1 MHETNRIEVKR
12 NLTDDLEQEVVAF
25 LNYREGGRIY
35 VGISDD
41 GSAIG
46 VPDFDAVQLTI
57 KNRLRDKILPSC
69 LGLFDVIHEV
79 YMGKDVILINIASGP
94 DKPYYLKKHG
104 MSEKGCFMRVGS
116 AAEPMNV
123 RQIEDLFAKRTRH
136 SLSKITSNRQG
147 LTFEQLKIYY
157 EAKKL
162 KLTDKFPQNLELVTK
177 EGEFNY
183 VAYLLAD
190 ENGTSVK
197 VAKYAGTDRVD
208 LIESNEYGYCS
219 LIKATKAVLDKLEL
233 ENK

>member
-1 MHETNRIEVKR
+1 
-12 NLTDDLEQEVVAF
+12 
-25 LNYREGGRIY
+25 
-35 VGISDD
+35 
-41 GSAIG
+41 
-46 VPDFDAVQLTI
+46 
-57 KNRLRDKILPSC
+57 
-69 LGLFDVIHEV
+69 
-79 YMGKDVILINIASGP
+79 ILINIASGP

-190 ENGTSVK
+190 ENGTSIK
-197 VAKYAGTDRVD
+197 VAKYAGIDRVD

-233 ENK
+233 ENKTATKITTKERIDTRLWDAIALREAVINAIIHNDYTREVP